1 MSDPPTRRVRPA
13 GFISRLVA
21 FMVDLVLISITI
33 TIVVFGI
40 NEIMSFFGLKI
51 MLNRWISNSVN
62 AETITSA
69 IRILVVLLY
78 YLFSILYFA
87 IFYSLVSYTPGK
99 YLVGLQVVR
108 TDGFRLRFWRSFLRA
123 VCYYLSALLLF
134 MGFIWIIFD
143 KNRQGLHD
151 KIAGTVVIYR

>member
-40 NEIMSFFGLKI
+40 NEIMSFFGLNI
-51 MLNRWISNSVN
+51 ILNRWINNSVN

-69 IRILVVLLY
+69 IRIFVVLLY
-78 YLFSILYFA
+78 YFYSILYFA
-87 IFYSLVSYTPGK
+87 IFYSLVS
-99 YLVGLQVVR
+99 
-108 TDGFRLRFWRSFLRA
+108 
-123 VCYYLSALLLF
+123 
-134 MGFIWIIFD
+134 
-143 KNRQGLHD
+143 
-151 KIAGTVVIYR
+151 